1 MTTESC
7 WRTLDEAGCAADKT
21 GRIREEIIREKLLK
35 LPEQECSRGKDAA
48 LKNKS
53 SNFSSRS
60 ARKNPL
66 KGLKQ
71 NFSNLS
77 FSIAFK
83 LRNSSCNHFND

>member
-7 WRTLDEAGCAADKT
+7 WRTLDEAGCAADKM
-21 GRIREEIIREKLLK
+21 GRIRQEIIREKLLK
-35 LPEQECSRGKDAA
+35 LPEQKCSLGKDAA

-53 SNFSSRS
+53 SQNSSYSYS
-60 ARKNPL
+60 AWKNPL

-77 FSIAFK
+77 FSVAFK
-83 LRNSSCNHFND
+83 L